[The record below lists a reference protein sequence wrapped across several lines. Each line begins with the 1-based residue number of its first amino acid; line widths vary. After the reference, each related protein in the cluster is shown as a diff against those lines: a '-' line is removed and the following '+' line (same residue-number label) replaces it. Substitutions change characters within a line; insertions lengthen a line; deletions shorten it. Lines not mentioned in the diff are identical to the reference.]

1 VRNGTDGACH
11 ALPVGN
17 VTLPT
22 PVFLAGGAFCLLAG
36 YLVGA
41 VIGPD
46 TQKSTT
52 ATVVSFDAG
61 VGKLCLDGDSVKD
74 EPGASDKGI
83 LCGTWSH
90 SIGSTTPRKGDT
102 FRFVTMNTSGVK
114 GARPR
119 DAVVIYGTVVED

>member
-1 VRNGTDGACH
+1 
-11 ALPVGN
+11 VGN

-41 VIGPD
+41 VIGPE
-46 TQKSTT
+46 TQHGTT
-52 ATVVSFDAG
+52 ATVVSFDSG
-61 VGKLCLDGDSVKD
+61 TSRLCLDGDSVKD
-74 EPGASDKGI
+74 EPGADDKGV

-90 SIGSTTPRKGDT
+90 STGSTAPRKGDT
-102 FRFVTMNTSGVK
+102 FRFVTMDTSGVK
-114 GARPR
+114 GSKPR